1 MIVCV
6 LCVLCI
12 QPVQMKKAPHCF
24 PAHLTRWTPIPALIR
39 LCVDCTCVCAEPV
52 QVKKRGRRNKNRE
65 SRLEQRESELEFMAE
80 TFLQQLHSLPSVA
93 LREPDITVLYSIV
106 PIKGGPSLSG
116 RFSSGWSFIRVVL
129 HQGGFPAGGPSSGWF
144 LTGVVPVSRVG
155 SHQGGLSSEVSSGW
169 SFIRSIIR
177 VIFHQRSHQ
186 GGLS

>member
-1 MIVCV
+1 M
-6 LCVLCI
+6 
-12 QPVQMKKAPHCF
+12 
-24 PAHLTRWTPIPALIR
+24 
-39 LCVDCTCVCAEPV
+39 CTVCVCAEPV

-116 RFSSGWSFIRVVL
+116 RFSSGWSFCRVVSQQVVL
-129 HQGGFPAGGPSSGWF
+129 HQGGFPAGWSFIRVVSYWGGPRI
-144 LTGVVPVSRVG
+144 LSRF
-155 SHQGGLSSEVSSGW
+155 SSGW

-186 GGLS
+186 GGL